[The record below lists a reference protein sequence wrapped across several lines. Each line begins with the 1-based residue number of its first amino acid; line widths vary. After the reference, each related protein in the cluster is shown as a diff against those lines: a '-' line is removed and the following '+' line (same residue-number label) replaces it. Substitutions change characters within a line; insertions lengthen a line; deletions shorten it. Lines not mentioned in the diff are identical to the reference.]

1 MENSGKIIVFIIT
14 FTAAFITWKLVYDF
28 YKVRFHKIF
37 AQLIS
42 VITASFMLMSSMIL
56 FAPTNYVR
64 GVTPE
69 VEITPTAILTIVGM
83 ITLLYVLFKYILV
96 KK

>member
-28 YKVRFHKIF
+28 YKQRFHKIF
-37 AQLIS
+37 AQLIA

-56 FAPTNYVR
+56 FAPSNYIR
-64 GVTPE
+64 GISPE
-69 VEITPTAILTIVGM
+69 VEITPTAILSVVGM
-83 ITLLYVLFKYILV
+83 ITVLYVLFKYILV